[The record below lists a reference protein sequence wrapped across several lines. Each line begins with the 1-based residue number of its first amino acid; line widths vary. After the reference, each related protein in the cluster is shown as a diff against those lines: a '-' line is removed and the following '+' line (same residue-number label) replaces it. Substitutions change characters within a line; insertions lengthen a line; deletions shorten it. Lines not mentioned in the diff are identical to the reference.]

1 MTFTAEDGAIVMQE
15 YDFSNPPDPVIG
27 GDYYTFPVLQYMDGD
42 QVYVF
47 PESIAE
53 TGLMVP

>member
-1 MTFTAEDGAIVMQE
+1 MQE

-27 GDYYTFPVLQYMDGD
+27 GDFYTFPVLQYMDGD
-42 QVYVF
+42 QVYIF

-53 TGLMVP
+53 SDLMVP